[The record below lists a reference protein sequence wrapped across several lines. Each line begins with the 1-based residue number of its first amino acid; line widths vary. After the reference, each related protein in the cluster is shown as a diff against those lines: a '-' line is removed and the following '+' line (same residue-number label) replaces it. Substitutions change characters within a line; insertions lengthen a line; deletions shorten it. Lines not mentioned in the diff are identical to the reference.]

1 MDQKD
6 IIFALSTPSGKSAIA
21 VFRISGRGSH
31 KVIKNMSSV
40 KKTTKNSAIVNYIF
54 DKNKKHID
62 QTITTYFKSPNSF
75 TGEDM
80 VEISCHGSLAV
91 IKKISK
97 NFIENNL
104 RPAGPGEFTRRSLEN
119 NKIDITKVEA
129 LEDLINA
136 NTEKQREMAL
146 GNLSGRLTN
155 YSLDIKNKIIK
166 IIANVEA
173 FIDFSDEEL
182 PKNLK
187 IKIEEQKKNIIK
199 SIEKVIKNSSIA
211 ETIRSGFVVSVI
223 GKPNTGKSSF
233 VNFVSGRDVSIV
245 TNIPGTTRDL
255 VETLIDKNGY
265 QIRLIDTAG
274 LRKHKNNIEEIG
286 IRKTVDLSKKSNLN
300 LVFLK
305 SNEKNQYKKIKNKI
319 FVKSKYDIIKAKNND
334 KQVIKISSI
343 TGYGVDKLL
352 NKVISKIGPK
362 NNSEIP
368 IISRERQLVKLKK
381 SLFYLNSFNLDK
393 NIDMAADDL
402 RSALREI
409 EEVYHKFDVEKIL
422 DIIFNDFC
430 IGK

>member
-1 MDQKD
+1 MIGLANSRYPYSTGIPGKLVL
-6 IIFALSTPSGKSAIA
+6 IFST
-21 VFRISGRGSH
+21 
-31 KVIKNMSSV
+31 
-40 KKTTKNSAIVNYIF
+40 
-54 DKNKKHID
+54 
-62 QTITTYFKSPNSF
+62 
-75 TGEDM
+75 
-80 VEISCHGSLAV
+80 
-91 IKKISK
+91 
-97 NFIENNL
+97 
-104 RPAGPGEFTRRSLEN
+104 
-119 NKIDITKVEA
+119 
-129 LEDLINA
+129 
-136 NTEKQREMAL
+136 KQE
-146 GNLSGRLTN
+146 
-155 YSLDIKNKIIK
+155 
-166 IIANVEA
+166 
-173 FIDFSDEEL
+173 
-182 PKNLK
+182 
-187 IKIEEQKKNIIK
+187 
-199 SIEKVIKNSSIA
+199 NSSIA

>member
-1 MDQKD
+1 MQVKEYLNQ
-6 IIFALSTPSGKSAIA
+6 IESLIA
-21 VFRISGRGSH
+21 CAKLLHS
-31 KVIKNMSSV
+31 N
-40 KKTTKNSAIVNYIF
+40 
-54 DKNKKHID
+54 
-62 QTITTYFKSPNSF
+62 
-75 TGEDM
+75 E
-80 VEISCHGSLAV
+80 
-91 IKKISK
+91 
-97 NFIENNL
+97 
-104 RPAGPGEFTRRSLEN
+104 
-119 NKIDITKVEA
+119 
-129 LEDLINA
+129 
-136 NTEKQREMAL
+136 
-146 GNLSGRLTN
+146 
-155 YSLDIKNKIIK
+155 
-166 IIANVEA
+166 
-173 FIDFSDEEL
+173 
-182 PKNLK
+182 
-187 IKIEEQKKNIIK
+187 
-199 SIEKVIKNSSIA
+199 IEKVIKNSSIA

-381 SLFYLNSFNLDK
+381 SLFYLNF
-393 NIDMAADDL
+393 
-402 RSALREI
+402 RSQVPLISEWI
-409 EEVYHKFDVEKIL
+409 QEGWQL
-422 DIIFNDFC
+422 QCQNS
-430 IGK
+430 